1 MVLLLER
8 SLEFKYVAVDTEG
21 YFYRPLGISIANP
34 LGESAYFPIG
44 HTEDVNI
51 DRELYDLLMETIRK
65 IPYRI
70 FHHAGHDITIF
81 PEWHDLPF
89 VCTMIM
95 GHMVDENVMSKRLD
109 YLHKLYCGGDGK
121 TGDPIMQGIIDTMGW
136 YAVPFILMQ
145 KYAANDAKITME
157 LFLELLRKYEAEFGP
172 LWSV

>member
-1 MVLLLER
+1 MLLLER
-8 SLEFKYVAVDTEG
+8 SSEFKYIAVDTEG
-21 YFYRPLGISIANP
+21 YSYRPLGISIANP
-34 LGESAYFPIG
+34 LGECAYFPIG

-51 DRELYDLLMETIRK
+51 DEELYKQLIETIKK

-70 FHHAGHDITIF
+70 MHNAGHDIVIL
-81 PEWHDLPF
+81 PELHDLNF

-95 GHMVDENVMSKRLD
+95 AHMVDENVMSKALD
-109 YLHKLYCGGDGK
+109 YLHKIYCGGDGK

-136 YAVPFILMQ
+136 YAVPYMLMY

-157 LFLELLRKYEAEFGP
+157 LFLELLPRYEKEFGP